1 MVVRSR
7 QNAFSDYY
15 VRLRSP
21 QCYRGTLWPAT
32 VASEPKTQN
41 AAKQALLIDMGLVI
55 FLEYGKNRRSFVR
68 KKSGR
73 QTKSLVIHQVQAVVH
88 CITKDI
94 KSLDIY
100 SSGSGGRA
108 LHREGH

>member
-1 MVVRSR
+1 MVLRSR

-21 QCYRGTLWPAT
+21 QCYRGTLWPTT

-41 AAKQALLIDMGLVI
+41 AAKHALLIDMGLVI
-55 FLEYGKNRRSFVR
+55 CLAYGKNRRSFVR

-108 LHREGH
+108 LHREGQ